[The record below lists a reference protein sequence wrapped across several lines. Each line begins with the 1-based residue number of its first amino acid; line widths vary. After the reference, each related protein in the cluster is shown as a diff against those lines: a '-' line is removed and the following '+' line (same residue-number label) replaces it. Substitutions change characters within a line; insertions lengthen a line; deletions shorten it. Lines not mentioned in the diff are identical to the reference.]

1 MSVSLC
7 YTINN
12 INTHINYIY
21 HLTYTLK
28 EITKFLTHLIVELVL
43 FTKIKYRDTA
53 MLWYHAAYELE
64 RESES
69 ENKRLDIAIGLRRG
83 M

>member
-1 MSVSLC
+1 ML
-7 YTINN
+7 Y
-12 INTHINYIY
+12 INTYKHTYKLYI

-43 FTKIKYRDTA
+43 LTKIKYRDTA

-64 RESES
+64 RV
-69 ENKRLDIAIGLRRG
+69 
-83 M
+83 

>member
-7 YTINN
+7 YTSIH

-64 RESES
+64 RERER
-69 ENKRLDIAIGLRRG
+69 E
-83 M
+83 